1 MVCIEFMAPRCAAGL
16 PRISYA
22 RACTDENKRAVL
34 EQTEEV
40 LALWARH
47 GIDTDYGRSPSR
59 LLCDATV
66 LVGLSD
72 QFPHVATS
80 TITMS
85 NEECISGRMPIG
97 LPVFNVP
104 TAARPE
110 SEPDAE
116 AENRIDCVGVFSA
129 CTGACEIASER
140 VFVQTVAPS
149 GHGAACPA
157 AAPACQRGDG
167 ECQSPELADFSATV
181 PQHNMEGTSV
191 GVDAVEDVAT
201 TMPLE
206 VALPQSHY
214 ATPSNNTGCIAGEI
228 GSGCPALLFVDADG
242 PLGSLILML
251 TVSLTFGGCAYACVR
266 RYETDNGG
274 TTKRSVK
281 HFFGIELVDAISD
294 VITLVFTSAE
304 GDLVFSNDPAGLVYI
319 FLSASVLFSVLAGG
333 IEVCLYHQMRHAA
346 FKDALAGLYCLHVV
360 FEDLFQA
367 FAYIWVSASQA
378 QIMGGAAL
386 GAVQAS
392 LFVGLRMCELFGGAK
407 TAPQPRGAAPPPPR
421 GAAPLPPYS
430 YGARPGILHGD
441 VLQNSRY
448 DEV

>member
-1 MVCIEFMAPRCAAGL
+1 
-16 PRISYA
+16 
-22 RACTDENKRAVL
+22 
-34 EQTEEV
+34 
-40 LALWARH
+40 
-47 GIDTDYGRSPSR
+47 
-59 LLCDATV
+59 
-66 LVGLSD
+66 VGLSD

-97 LPVFNVP
+97 LPVFNFP

-110 SEPDAE
+110 SEPDTE

-129 CTGACEIASER
+129 CTAACEIASER

-167 ECQSPELADFSATV
+167 ECQSPELADSSATLL
-181 PQHNMEGTSV
+181 QHNMEGTSV
-191 GVDAVEDVAT
+191 GVDTVEHNMEGTSVGVDTVEHNMEGTSVGVDTVEDVAT

-214 ATPSNNTGCIAGEI
+214 ATPSNNTGCIAGET

-294 VITLVFTSAE
+294 IITLVFTSAE
-304 GDLVFSNDPAGLVYI
+304 GDLVFSNDPAGLVYK

-333 IEVCLYHQMRHAA
+333 IEACLYRQMRHAA

-386 GAVQAS
+386 GAVQAC

-430 YGARPGILHGD
+430 YGARPGIYP
-441 VLQNSRY
+441 RY
-448 DEV
+448 V